1 MRNRRRRRR
10 DGLFHV
16 FVVEVCEKSC
26 DQLKSLP
33 RKRYNSIHS
42 WQIRRSAEPRS
53 RSPRDPYIDLYI
65 GDRRTFFPSK
75 RNEKI
80 FYKRSI

>member
-33 RKRYNSIHS
+33 RTLQFQFTRDRFPAQLSLARDLHATLPSI
-42 WQIRRSAEPRS
+42 
-53 RSPRDPYIDLYI
+53 YISEI
-65 GDRRTFFPSK
+65 ARTFFPS
-75 RNEKI
+75 EMV
-80 FYKRSI
+80 